1 MNTRTRTAVF
11 VAAVAA
17 GALIVAGCSNDDNQG
32 HSMDSMGSM
41 SMTMSAQPSEN
52 SSDRNAAD
60 VMWTQ
65 MMIPH
70 HQQAVEMAALAQGRT
85 DNAELLELASQ
96 IQAAQDPEIEQMTSW
111 LTAWGEPTMM
121 NEGMDHSS
129 MGTMGQMGDMGGM
142 MTAEDMAR
150 LENSTGAEFDRAWLE
165 MMIAHHQ
172 GAIDSSQQI
181 QANGRSEQVDELA
194 GKIISGQQAEIE
206 QMKSMLGQ

>member
-1 MNTRTRTAVF
+1 MNTRTRTAGF

-17 GALIVAGCSNDDNQG
+17 GALIVAGCSNDDNEG

-41 SMTMSAQPSEN
+41 SMTMPAQPSED

-96 IQAAQDPEIEQMTSW
+96 IQAAQDPEIEQMTGW

-150 LENSTGAEFDRAWLE
+150 LEDSTGAEFDRAWLE

-172 GAIDSSQQI
+172 GAVDSSSVILTEGQ
-181 QANGRSEQVDELA
+181 SEQVQELA
-194 GKIISGQQAEIE
+194 KKIIAGQQTEIT
-206 QMKSMLGQ
+206 QMKAMLGQ